1 MLDIFN
7 IKEKIMNLEDNT
19 KNKVIKILNE
29 FGINFSEEDDIDL
42 TTFIDDSII
51 FINMILELEQEF
63 NIIFPDELLDMSI
76 LTSFNRLVII
86 IQEQIINRNIN
97 DAITDLDIV
106 EYVNEITKLEK
117 EISELDPETDR
128 EKIIDYKVRISDLQ
142 CMIKDKK

>member
-1 MLDIFN
+1 
-7 IKEKIMNLEDNT
+7 MNLEDNT